1 LDEPPVAAYLFEGS
15 PIAVG
20 TDSLSSSPSLD
31 VMADVAALH
40 TIARSQGYTS
50 RDLPEQLLRAAT
62 LGGAH
67 AMGIDVGPK
76 RTGYL
81 AVGALADLA
90 FFDIP
95 VASVE
100 DTLAA
105 LVEHGTGRAA
115 ATVIA
120 GRLRAASGE
129 YTAQTGA
136 SAREELVTIT
146 PER

>member
-1 LDEPPVAAYLFEGS
+1 MAAYLFEGS

-31 VMADVAALH
+31 LMADVAALH

-50 RDLPEQLLRAAT
+50 RDLPEQLLRAT

-115 ATVIA
+115 AATVIA